1 MDLFVKILKISAV
14 LLFIFVLVV
23 LCAPSS
29 KGPFIL
35 IHFATTLNAWM
46 AVQLLFLALAL
57 AGRSL
62 LGTAVAVQVRALG
75 SDECLFRT
83 STPAVMPLRC

>member
-1 MDLFVKILKISAV
+1 MDLFLKILKISAV

-35 IHFATTLNAWM
+35 IHFATTLNAWL
-46 AVQLLFLALAL
+46 AVQLMFLALAF

-62 LGTAVAVQVRALG
+62 VGTAAAVEVGVIDTKQY
-75 SDECLFRT
+75 LFR
-83 STPAVMPLRC
+83 SSSPAVMPLRC